1 MWMELFKL
9 FQGGDSLASLSADFR
24 KMLTLVKEMSDL
36 VRPNLL
42 ELDVSME
49 NKSRIRKMD
58 IQVNKLERQIR
69 KRIIAHVTLTRDD
82 VGYPLLLMSLVKDV
96 ERMGDYIKNIS
107 EVGELGGGAI
117 PTGDLR
123 TELEEIIAC
132 AMEMMNDV
140 GTIIDKQD
148 RERAHDLILEGKDAG
163 KRCDQLLVQLAK
175 SDFNATQTPSMVLL
189 TRFYKRLG
197 AHLLNILTSVVMPLH
212 KLDFYDERVA
222 TLAKEE

>member
-9 FQGGDSLASLSADFR
+9 FQVGYSLASLSSEFR
-24 KMLTLVKEMSDL
+24 KMLALVEEMADQ
-36 VRPNLL
+36 VRPNILDQQVTL
-42 ELDVSME
+42 EE
-49 NKSRIRKMD
+49 KARIRKMD
-58 IQVNKLERQIR
+58 VKVNKLERQIR
-69 KRIIAHVTLTRDD
+69 KRIIAHVTLSRDD

-117 PTGDLR
+117 PEGPLR
-123 TELEEIIAC
+123 TELEEIIGC
-132 AMEMMNDV
+132 AMEMMKAV
-140 GTIIDKQD
+140 GPIMDSQD

-163 KRCDQLLVQLAK
+163 KRCDVLLVELAK
-175 SDFNATQTPSMVLL
+175 SDFNAAQTTALVLL

-212 KLDFYDERVA
+212 KLDFYDERSA
-222 TLAKEE
+222 ALAQE

>member
-24 KMLTLVKEMSDL
+24 KMLSLVEEMADQ
-36 VRPNLL
+36 VRPNILDQQVSL
-42 ELDVSME
+42 EE
-49 NKSRIRKMD
+49 KARIRKMD
-58 IQVNKLERQIR
+58 VQVNKLERQIR

-96 ERMGDYIKNIS
+96 ERMGDYIKNIA

-117 PTGDLR
+117 PEGELR

-132 AMEMMNDV
+132 AMEMMKGV
-140 GTIIDKQD
+140 GPIMDAQD
-148 RERAHDLILEGKDAG
+148 RERAHDLIQEGKDAG
-163 KRCDQLLVQLAK
+163 KRCDQLLIELAK
-175 SDFNATQTPSMVLL
+175 SDFNATQTTSMVLL

-222 TLAKEE
+222 TLSKE